1 MLLDQDPGRRRC
13 GSAHSPPLRLKTPGE
28 KTMKVIADTLSVESH
43 EKLQLID
50 ISTRVR
56 DWVKETNVHK
66 GLLNLF
72 SLHTTA
78 VLLLNENQDA
88 LLEDI
93 REFLKKI
100 VDDRGWYKHNS
111 PEFSDC
117 DRHNA
122 TSHLRSLLLH
132 QSLCFQIAGGEI
144 VLGRFQSVF
153 FVELDGP
160 QQRKLQMQVIGE

>member
-1 MLLDQDPGRRRC
+1 
-13 GSAHSPPLRLKTPGE
+13 
-28 KTMKVIADTLSVESH
+28 MKIVADTLSIESQ

-50 ISTRVR
+50 ISRRIR
-56 DWVKETNVHK
+56 DWVKETRVHE

-78 VLLLNENQDA
+78 AFLVNEKQDA

-93 REFLKKI
+93 LAFLRKS
-100 VDDRGWYKHNS
+100 VDDQGWYKHNA

-122 TSHLRSLLLH
+122 ASHLRNLLLN
-132 QSLCFQIAGGEI
+132 QSLSLQIAGGEI

-160 QQRKLQMQVIGE
+160 QKRKLQMQVMGE

>member
-1 MLLDQDPGRRRC
+1 
-13 GSAHSPPLRLKTPGE
+13 
-28 KTMKVIADTLSVESH
+28 MKVIADTLSVESH

>member
-1 MLLDQDPGRRRC
+1 M
-13 GSAHSPPLRLKTPGE
+13 GE
-28 KTMKVIADTLSVESH
+28 KKMLIVADTLSIESQ

-50 ISTRVR
+50 ISKRIR
-56 DWVKETNVHK
+56 DWVKEINAHE

-100 VDDRGWYKHNS
+100 VDERGWYKHDS

-122 TSHLRSLLLH
+122 TSHLRSLLLN
-132 QSLCFQIAGGEI
+132 QSLCLQVAGGEI

-160 QQRKLQMQVIGE
+160 QKRKLQMQAIGE

>member
-1 MLLDQDPGRRRC
+1 
-13 GSAHSPPLRLKTPGE
+13 
-28 KTMKVIADTLSVESH
+28 MKIVAGTLPIESQ

-50 ISTRVR
+50 ISGRVR
-56 DWVKETNVHK
+56 DWVKQTRVHE

-78 VLLLNENQDA
+78 AVLVNENQDA
-88 LLEDI
+88 LVEDI
-93 REFLKKI
+93 REFLRKS
-100 VDDRGWYKHNS
+100 VDDQGWYKHNS

-122 TSHLRSLLLH
+122 ASHLRSLLLN
-132 QSLCFQIAGGEI
+132 QSLSFQIAGGEI

-153 FVELDGP
+153 FAELDGP
-160 QQRKLQMQVIGE
+160 QKRKLQVQVIGG

>member
-1 MLLDQDPGRRRC
+1 
-13 GSAHSPPLRLKTPGE
+13 
-28 KTMKVIADTLSVESH
+28 MKIIAGALSIESH
-43 EKLQLID
+43 EKLQLTD
-50 ISTRVR
+50 ISRRVR
-56 DWVKETNVHK
+56 DWVKETNIHK

-78 VLLLNENQDA
+78 VLVLNENQDA

-93 REFLKKI
+93 REFLRKI
-100 VDDRGWYKHNS
+100 VDDRARYKHNS

-122 TSHLRSLLLH
+122 TSHLRSLLLN
-132 QSLCFQIAGGEI
+132 QSLSFQIAGGEI
-144 VLGRFQSVF
+144 ILGRFQSVL

-160 QQRKLQMQVIGE
+160 QERKLQMQVMGE

>member
-1 MLLDQDPGRRRC
+1 MRFCLLPAATVGN
-13 GSAHSPPLRLKTPGE
+13 SSGE
-28 KTMKVIADTLSVESH
+28 KKMKIVADTLSIESQ

-50 ISTRVR
+50 ISRQVR
-56 DWVKETNVHK
+56 DWVKEINIHK

-93 REFLKKI
+93 REFLRKI

-111 PEFSDC
+111 PEFSNC

-122 TSHLRSLLLH
+122 TSHLRSLLMN
-132 QSLCFQIAGGEI
+132 QSLSLQISGGEI

-160 QQRKLQMQVIGE
+160 QKRNLQMQAMGE